1 MHHGDGLIDAAIAFI
16 SIVCGWGARHLC
28 WTRAVDKQLTEMRT
42 ELSIIVPW
50 VKKQMGIPV

>member
-1 MHHGDGLIDAAIAFI
+1 MHHDWSWMDAAVAFI
-16 SIVCGWGARHLC
+16 SLVAGWGSRHLC